1 MPKRLIRLYDLQ
13 SPYETIALVATA
25 PVAKLRVLF
34 SFPGQKQGQET
45 GSLPA
50 SFYFLPDPTS
60 GVDSRRR
67 MVYSS
72 MVGLSHMAVVTAY
85 KAKRRVRLPED
96 R

>member
-1 MPKRLIRLYDLQ
+1 MA
-13 SPYETIALVATA
+13 IALVATA

-34 SFPGQKQGQET
+34 SFPRQKQGQEA

-50 SFYFLPDPTS
+50 SFRFLPDPTS
-60 GVDSRRR
+60 GMDSRRQ

-72 MVGLSHMAVVTAY
+72 MVGLSHLAIATAY
-85 KAKRRVRLPED
+85 KVKTSVRLPED